1 MAPLACTEPLRR
13 PQVLHRA
20 AVRWRLVRTAAFLLA
35 LLGLAGC
42 SLIGGDD
49 ASIDRS
55 ELPQLV
61 LRADDLPRVFVPF
74 VQGRQVSADSP
85 GGGRADPTRFGR
97 VEGWIAR
104 YRRPGA
110 APQAAGPQVIVSRA
124 DLFGSVTGAEDDFE
138 AARGELANGGL
149 GWSPIDEPGLGD
161 ESFAATFVQAGGIR
175 YYQVFWRD
183 DNATAT
189 LDVNGFDGKVALE
202 DALELARKQQRR
214 IARASGS

>member
-1 MAPLACTEPLRR
+1 VAPLACTEPLRR

-42 SLIGGDD
+42 SLTGGDE
-49 ASIDRS
+49 ASIERS
-55 ELPQLV
+55 ELEQLV
-61 LRADDLPRVFVPF
+61 LQPDDLQRAFVRF
-74 VQGRQVSADSP
+74 GEGHQVLADSP
-85 GGGRADPTRFGR
+85 GGGRADPARFGR

-110 APQAAGPQVIVSRA
+110 AQAAGPQVIVSRA

-138 AARGELANGGL
+138 AARAELANGGL

-161 ESFAATFVQAGGIR
+161 ESFAATVVQTGGIR

-189 LDVNGFDGKVALE
+189 LDVNGFEGKVALE
-202 DALELARKQQRR
+202 DVLELARKQQGR